1 MPIHQPISRLPAW
14 LQRGLTLLGIVL
26 LAVLLTQWRQ
36 NASTYIT
43 GFWDTGSQPLVFGRM
58 LQIENHESAPGGF
71 MGVYTQD
78 WSDGQNRTWFRENTP
93 VGADDFQS
101 YTHQSGLQGWAFG
114 QLNRIFRMVQP
125 SGEVRETWLY
135 TVNCVLFYTA
145 ELLLALVVWR
155 QAGPAAALVWTLA
168 VVFAPWP
175 QRGMKDLYWCLW
187 TWLLPVLASLLLCRI
202 TMRRGHT
209 PGWCFVLVALAVL
222 IRCMCGFEFVST
234 FLILCE
240 IPLCCAWVRALCVE
254 RDPQQAQWWLGRTV
268 GTGAAALG
276 GMALALALWFWQE
289 IQYFG
294 TAAEA
299 FASMTQAVSSR
310 VSVSDHAV
318 RAVTIPEV
326 LHFYFVENHEP
337 LLQFGPVTIT
347 LLPLLAAVLAVGL
360 VCAVMLVRCGQLA
373 KLVPLAVAWG
383 LSLAAPV
390 SWMVLSK
397 AHAAIHTHLVPMLW
411 HFALVPVSCL
421 ALVVMIKEIAAL
433 LFRRKPDLVASH

>member
-1 MPIHQPISRLPAW
+1 MQVAV
-14 LQRGLTLLGIVL
+14 TAVVVVV
-26 LAVLLTQWRQ
+26 LAVVLTVWRH
-36 NASTYIT
+36 NGSTYLT
-43 GFWDTGSQPLVFGRM
+43 GFWDNGSQTLVFGRM
-58 LQIENHESAPGGF
+58 LQMQQNQTSPGGF

-78 WSDGQNRTWFRENTP
+78 WSDEQNRYWYQDNTP
-93 VGADDFQS
+93 VSPQDFQA
-101 YTHQSGLQGWAFG
+101 YTHQTGLQGWAFG
-114 QLNRIFRMVQP
+114 VLNKVLSVFEDR
-125 SGEVRETWLY
+125 GEAREIILY
-135 TVNCVLFYTA
+135 NINSMLFYVAT
-145 ELLLALVVWR
+145 LLVCLAVWR
-155 QAGPAAALVWTLA
+155 AWGPLSALAWLCA

-187 TWLLPVLASLLLCRI
+187 TWLLPVLASLLLCRVAVRKGR
-202 TMRRGHT
+202 TS
-209 PGWCFVLVALAVL
+209 GWCFGLVALAVL

-240 IPLCCAWVRALCVE
+240 IPLCCALMQSLCVD
-254 RDPQQAQWWLGRTV
+254 RNLPAARRWLGRTA

-276 GMALALALWFWQE
+276 GMAAALGLWFWQE
-289 IQYFG
+289 VQYFG

-299 FASMTQAVSSR
+299 FASMTQAVTSR
-310 VSVSDHAV
+310 VSVSDNAV

-326 LHFYFVENHEP
+326 LHLYFVENKEP

-347 LLPLLAAVLAVGL
+347 LLPLLAAVLAEGIL
-360 VCAVMLVRCGQLA
+360 CAVLLARRGQPA
-373 KLVPLAVAWG
+373 KLAPLATAWV

-421 ALVVMIKEIAAL
+421 ALVVMTKEIVSL
-433 LFRRKPDLVASH
+433 LFRRRPDLVASH

>member
-1 MPIHQPISRLPAW
+1 MQVAV
-14 LQRGLTLLGIVL
+14 TAVVVVV
-26 LAVLLTQWRQ
+26 LAVVLTVWRH
-36 NASTYIT
+36 NGSTYLT
-43 GFWDTGSQPLVFGRM
+43 GFWDNGSQTLVFGRM
-58 LQIENHESAPGGF
+58 LQMQQNQTSPGGF

-78 WSDGQNRTWFRENTP
+78 WSDEQNRYWYQDNTP
-93 VGADDFQS
+93 VSPQDFQA
-101 YTHQSGLQGWAFG
+101 YTHQTGLQGWAFG
-114 QLNRIFRMVQP
+114 VLNKVLSVFEDR
-125 SGEVRETWLY
+125 GEAREIILY
-135 TVNCVLFYTA
+135 NINSMLFYAAT
-145 ELLLALVVWR
+145 LLVCLAVWR
-155 QAGPAAALVWTLA
+155 AWGPLSALAWLCA

-187 TWLLPVLASLLLCRI
+187 TWLLPVLASLLLCRV
-202 TMRRGHT
+202 TVRKGRT
-209 PGWCFVLVALAVL
+209 SGWCFGLVALAVL

-240 IPLCCAWVRALCVE
+240 IPLCCALMQSLCVD
-254 RDPQQAQWWLGRTV
+254 RNLPAARRWLGRTA

-276 GMALALALWFWQE
+276 GMAAALGLWFWQE
-289 IQYFG
+289 VQYFG

-299 FASMTQAVSSR
+299 FASMTQAVTSR
-310 VSVSDHAV
+310 VSVSDNAV

-326 LHFYFVENHEP
+326 LHLYFVENKEP

-347 LLPLLAAVLAVGL
+347 LLPLLAAVLAEGIL
-360 VCAVMLVRCGQLA
+360 CAVLLARRGQPA
-373 KLVPLAVAWG
+373 KLAPLATAWV

-421 ALVVMIKEIAAL
+421 ALVVMTKEIVSL
-433 LFRRKPDLVASH
+433 LFRRRPDLVASH

>member
-1 MPIHQPISRLPAW
+1 MAV
-14 LQRGLTLLGIVL
+14 TAVVVVV
-26 LAVLLTQWRQ
+26 LAVVLTVWRH
-36 NASTYIT
+36 NGSTYLT
-43 GFWDTGSQPLVFGRM
+43 GFWDNGSQTLVFGRM
-58 LQIENHESAPGGF
+58 LQMQQNQTSPGGF

-78 WSDGQNRTWFRENTP
+78 WSDEQNRYWYRDNTP
-93 VGADDFQS
+93 VSPQDFQA
-101 YTHQSGLQGWAFG
+101 YTHQTGLQGWAFG
-114 QLNRIFRMVQP
+114 VLNKVLSVFEDR
-125 SGEVRETWLY
+125 GEAREIILY
-135 TVNCVLFYTA
+135 NINSMLFYAVT
-145 ELLLALVVWR
+145 LLVCLAVWR
-155 QAGPAAALVWTLA
+155 AWGPLSALAWLCA

-187 TWLLPVLASLLLCRI
+187 TWLLPVLASLLLCRV
-202 TMRRGHT
+202 TVRKGRT
-209 PGWCFVLVALAVL
+209 SGWCFGLVALAVL

-240 IPLCCAWVRALCVE
+240 IPLCCALMQSLCVD
-254 RDPQQAQWWLGRTV
+254 RNLPAARRWLGRTV

-276 GMALALALWFWQE
+276 GMAAALGLWFWQE
-289 IQYFG
+289 VQYFG

-299 FASMTQAVSSR
+299 FASMTQAVTSR
-310 VSVSDHAV
+310 VSVSDNAV

-326 LHFYFVENHEP
+326 LHLYFVENKEP

-347 LLPLLAAVLAVGL
+347 LLPLLAAVLAEGIL
-360 VCAVMLVRCGQLA
+360 CAVLLARRGQPA
-373 KLVPLAVAWG
+373 KLAPLATAWV

-421 ALVVMIKEIAAL
+421 ALVVMTKEIVSL
-433 LFRRKPDLVASH
+433 LFRRRPDLVASH

>member
-1 MPIHQPISRLPAW
+1 MKQKFRSLPAAV
-14 LQRGLTLLGIVL
+14 QVAVTAMVVVV
-26 LAVLLTQWRQ
+26 LAVVLTVWRH
-36 NASTYIT
+36 NGSTYLT
-43 GFWDTGSQPLVFGRM
+43 GFWDNGSQTLVFGRM
-58 LQIENHESAPGGF
+58 LQMQQNQTSPGGF

-78 WSDGQNRTWFRENTP
+78 WSDEQNRYWYRDNTP
-93 VGADDFQS
+93 VSPQDFQA
-101 YTHQSGLQGWAFG
+101 YTHQTGLQGWAFG
-114 QLNRIFRMVQP
+114 VLNKVLSVFEDR
-125 SGEVRETWLY
+125 GEAREIMLY
-135 TVNCVLFYTA
+135 NINSMLFYAAT
-145 ELLLALVVWR
+145 LLVCLAVWR
-155 QAGPAAALVWTLA
+155 AWGPLSALAWLCA

-187 TWLLPVLASLLLCRI
+187 TWLLPVLASLLLCRVAVRKGR
-202 TMRRGHT
+202 TS
-209 PGWCFVLVALAVL
+209 GWCFGLVALAVL

-240 IPLCCAWVRALCVE
+240 IPLCCALMQSLCVD
-254 RDPQQAQWWLGRTV
+254 RNLPAARRWLGRTV

-276 GMALALALWFWQE
+276 GMAAALGLWFWQE
-289 IQYFG
+289 VQYFG

-299 FASMTQAVSSR
+299 FASMTQAVTSR
-310 VSVSDHAV
+310 VSVSDNAV

-326 LHFYFVENHEP
+326 LHLYFVENKEP

-347 LLPLLAAVLAVGL
+347 LLPLLAAVLAEGIL
-360 VCAVMLVRCGQLA
+360 CAVLLARHGQPA
-373 KLVPLAVAWG
+373 KLAPLAMAWV

-421 ALVVMIKEIAAL
+421 ALVVMTKEIVSL
-433 LFRRKPDLVASH
+433 LFRRRPDLVASH

>member
-1 MPIHQPISRLPAW
+1 M
-14 LQRGLTLLGIVL
+14 VVVV
-26 LAVLLTQWRQ
+26 LAVVLTVWRH
-36 NASTYIT
+36 NGSTYLT
-43 GFWDTGSQPLVFGRM
+43 GFWDNGSQTLVFGRM
-58 LQIENHESAPGGF
+58 LQMQQNQTSPGGF

-78 WSDGQNRTWFRENTP
+78 WSDEQNRYWYRDNTP
-93 VGADDFQS
+93 VSPQDFQA
-101 YTHQSGLQGWAFG
+101 YTHQTGLQGWAFG
-114 QLNRIFRMVQP
+114 VLNKVLSVFEDR
-125 SGEVRETWLY
+125 GEAREIILY
-135 TVNCVLFYTA
+135 NINSMLFYAAT
-145 ELLLALVVWR
+145 LLVCLAVWR
-155 QAGPAAALVWTLA
+155 AWGPLSALAWLCA

-187 TWLLPVLASLLLCRI
+187 TWLLPVLASLLLCRV
-202 TMRRGHT
+202 TVRKGRT
-209 PGWCFVLVALAVL
+209 SGWCFGLVALAVL

-240 IPLCCAWVRALCVE
+240 IPLCCALMQSLCVD
-254 RDPQQAQWWLGRTV
+254 RNLPAARRWLGRTV

-276 GMALALALWFWQE
+276 GMAAALGLWFWQE
-289 IQYFG
+289 VQYFG

-299 FASMTQAVSSR
+299 FASMTQAVTSR
-310 VSVSDHAV
+310 VSVSDNAV

-326 LHFYFVENHEP
+326 LHLYFVENKEP

-347 LLPLLAAVLAVGL
+347 LLPLLAAVLAEGIL
-360 VCAVMLVRCGQLA
+360 CAVLLARRGQPA
-373 KLVPLAVAWG
+373 KLAPLATAWV

-421 ALVVMIKEIAAL
+421 ALVVMTKEIVSL
-433 LFRRKPDLVASH
+433 LFRRRPDLVASH

>member
-1 MPIHQPISRLPAW
+1 MPIHQPFTRLPVW
-14 LQRGLTLLGIVL
+14 LRRVLTLLAVVL
-26 LAVLLTQWRQ
+26 LASLLTHWRQ
-36 NASTYIT
+36 NASTYAT

-58 LQIENHESAPGGF
+58 LQMENHQSAPGGF
-71 MGVYTQD
+71 MGVYTQE

-93 VGADDFQS
+93 VNAEDF
-101 YTHQSGLQGWAFG
+101 
-114 QLNRIFRMVQP
+114 R
-125 SGEVRETWLY
+125 
-135 TVNCVLFYTA
+135 
-145 ELLLALVVWR
+145 R
-155 QAGPAAALVWTLA
+155 QAGPAAALVWVLA

-187 TWLLPVLASLLLCRI
+187 TWLLPVLASLLLCRV
-202 TMRRGHT
+202 TVRKGRT
-209 PGWCFVLVALAVL
+209 SGWCFGLVALAVL

-240 IPLCCAWVRALCVE
+240 IPLCCALMQSLCVD
-254 RDPQQAQWWLGRTV
+254 RNLPAARRWLGRTV

-276 GMALALALWFWQE
+276 GMAAALGLWFWQE
-289 IQYFG
+289 VQYFG

-299 FASMTQAVSSR
+299 FASMTQAVTSR
-310 VSVSDHAV
+310 VSVSDNAV

-326 LHFYFVENHEP
+326 LHLYFVENKGP

-347 LLPLLAAVLAVGL
+347 LLPLLAAVLAEGIL
-360 VCAVMLVRCGQLA
+360 CAVLLARRGQPA
-373 KLVPLAVAWG
+373 KLAPLATAWV

-421 ALVVMIKEIAAL
+421 ALVVMTKEIVYL
-433 LFRRKPDLVASH
+433 LFRRRPDLVASH

>member
-1 MPIHQPISRLPAW
+1 MKQKFRSLPAAV
-14 LQRGLTLLGIVL
+14 QVAVTAVVVVV
-26 LAVLLTQWRQ
+26 LAVVLTVWRH
-36 NASTYIT
+36 NGSTYLT
-43 GFWDTGSQPLVFGRM
+43 GFWDNGSQTLVFGRM
-58 LQIENHESAPGGF
+58 LQMQQNQTSPGGF

-78 WSDGQNRTWFRENTP
+78 WSDEQNRYWYRDNTP
-93 VGADDFQS
+93 VSPQDFQA
-101 YTHQSGLQGWAFG
+101 YTHQTGLQGWAFG
-114 QLNRIFRMVQP
+114 VLNKVLSVFEDR
-125 SGEVRETWLY
+125 GEAREIILY
-135 TVNCVLFYTA
+135 SINSMLFYAAT
-145 ELLLALVVWR
+145 LLVCLAVWR
-155 QAGPAAALVWTLA
+155 AWGPLSALAWLCA

-187 TWLLPVLASLLLCRI
+187 TWLLPVLASLLLCRVAVRKGR
-202 TMRRGHT
+202 TS
-209 PGWCFVLVALAVL
+209 GWCFGLVALAVL

-240 IPLCCAWVRALCVE
+240 IPLCCALMQSLCVD
-254 RDPQQAQWWLGRTV
+254 RNLPAARRWLGRTV

-276 GMALALALWFWQE
+276 GMAAALGLWFWQE
-289 IQYFG
+289 VQYFG

-299 FASMTQAVSSR
+299 FASMTQAVTSR
-310 VSVSDHAV
+310 VSVSDNAV

-326 LHFYFVENHEP
+326 LYLYFVENKEP

-347 LLPLLAAVLAVGL
+347 LLPLLAAVLAEGIL
-360 VCAVMLVRCGQLA
+360 CAVLLARRGQPA
-373 KLVPLAVAWG
+373 KLAPLATAWV

-421 ALVVMIKEIAAL
+421 ALVVMTKEIVSL
-433 LFRRKPDLVASH
+433 LFRRRPDLVASH

>member
-1 MPIHQPISRLPAW
+1 M
-14 LQRGLTLLGIVL
+14 VVVV
-26 LAVLLTQWRQ
+26 LAVVLTVWRH
-36 NASTYIT
+36 NGSTYLT
-43 GFWDTGSQPLVFGRM
+43 GFWDNGSQTLVFGRM
-58 LQIENHESAPGGF
+58 LQMQQNQTSPGGF

-78 WSDGQNRTWFRENTP
+78 WSDEQNRYWYRDNTP
-93 VGADDFQS
+93 VSPQDFQA
-101 YTHQSGLQGWAFG
+101 YTHQTGLQGWAFG
-114 QLNRIFRMVQP
+114 VLNKVLSVFEDR
-125 SGEVRETWLY
+125 GEAREIILY
-135 TVNCVLFYTA
+135 NINSMLFYAAT
-145 ELLLALVVWR
+145 LLVCLAVWR
-155 QAGPAAALVWTLA
+155 AWGPLSALAWLCA

-187 TWLLPVLASLLLCRI
+187 TWLLPVLASLLLCRVAVRKGR
-202 TMRRGHT
+202 TS
-209 PGWCFVLVALAVL
+209 GWCFGLVALAVL

-240 IPLCCAWVRALCVE
+240 IPLCCALMQSLCVD
-254 RDPQQAQWWLGRTV
+254 RNLPAARRWLGRTV

-276 GMALALALWFWQE
+276 GMAAALGLWFWQE
-289 IQYFG
+289 VQYFG

-299 FASMTQAVSSR
+299 FASMTQAVTSR
-310 VSVSDHAV
+310 VSVSDNAV

-326 LHFYFVENHEP
+326 LHLYFVENKEP

-347 LLPLLAAVLAVGL
+347 LLPLLAAVLAEGIL
-360 VCAVMLVRCGQLA
+360 CAVLLARHGQPA
-373 KLVPLAVAWG
+373 KLAPLAMAWV

-421 ALVVMIKEIAAL
+421 ALVVMTKEIVSL
-433 LFRRKPDLVASH
+433 LFRRRPDLVASH